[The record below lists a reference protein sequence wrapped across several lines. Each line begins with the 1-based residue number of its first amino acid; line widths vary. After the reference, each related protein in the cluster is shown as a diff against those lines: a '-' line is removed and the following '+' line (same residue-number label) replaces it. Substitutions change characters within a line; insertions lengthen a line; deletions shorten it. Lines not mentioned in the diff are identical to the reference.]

1 MSTPNAGVS
10 PLGVEALD
18 NEVPLQEVMEVDPS
32 IQIATGSSL
41 NEEVHFDYQS
51 SDNYTD
57 YVKGRYWC
65 DEVYESQES
74 TSLPFNLENA
84 KNLKELIDNPEFNA
98 KIDTPVDKSRGEIML
113 MIMKYSIQNELSI
126 SAITNLFQLIN
137 TMFKRPILL
146 NSRYMLDKFFNSKDE
161 FQYNIIC
168 YQCSADL
175 GNERLEKITC
185 PICEAVNV
193 KKDPQ
198 KSAYFILSDPSKQI
212 VYLIESNEDYF
223 SEVTQRRTHEP
234 GYMYDVYDGIKYREF
249 YQSLEPKERY
259 NYVTTVFN
267 TDGASKFKCS
277 KQSVWPLYLM
287 INELPKDVRTN
298 QLVVCGLMFT
308 LRKPDMTIFLD
319 KLVTLINDLRISCK
333 IKNEIR
339 LLRLYVLTCCVD
351 AVARAPIQ
359 GIKQFNG
366 HYGCNWCLHPGE
378 THGVKR
384 YPILKEVP
392 KPRRHEEMV
401 DLMLEADPDDPK
413 FGVMYPSPLMN
424 LPNFDLV
431 EGFIPDYLHMALEGV
446 AKQFT
451 NHILLDLDRMDM
463 DELDNKMLSIAIPQQ
478 ISRRSRKI
486 SDRKDWKARE
496 WENFV
501 LYYSPVIFSDLLSP
515 RKMQHWLLFVESLY
529 TILLDKITFEDLN
542 RADENLHTFV
552 SEIESVYEDVRLMT
566 FNVHQLL
573 HVCTSVGNWGPV
585 WSNSTFSFESA
596 NHYVLKSIKCAKNVS
611 EQVMRYVKMCHNVS
625 VLEKHICRT
634 AENEVMRYCNDILRS
649 KAQHVIVFNNI
660 LYFTPLKNENI
671 VLNFRE
677 IEQCSAAN
685 FISSMKS
692 GKKYLK
698 IVKDDCLY
706 ESALVNKSRSN
717 NSFALLNNGLY
728 VRLIAFEILDDL
740 HEISY
745 VNFLK
750 VEKVHENYSY
760 FFNINEIDQKIETIP
775 TSCIERICVKM
786 NVNGNYL
793 VPVPNL
799 LHY

>member
-1 MSTPNAGVS
+1 M
-10 PLGVEALD
+10 D

-74 TSLPFNLENA
+74 TSLPFNLENE

-98 KIDTPVDKSRGEIML
+98 KIDTPVDKSR
-113 MIMKYSIQNELSI
+113 
-126 SAITNLFQLIN
+126 
-137 TMFKRPILL
+137 
-146 NSRYMLDKFFNSKDE
+146 
-161 FQYNIIC
+161 
-168 YQCSADL
+168 DL

-212 VYLIESNEDYF
+212 VDLIESNEDYF

-308 LRKPDMTIFLD
+308 PRKPDMTIFLD

-706 ESALVNKSRSN
+706 ESALLHKKMGLACAVVGCTNTAQNKPGF
-717 NSFALLNNGLY
+717 SFFRFPKVQNRVHKNYDNLRKLSLKRKETWIRCLKQGPLSEKELNYKRVCQEHFISGKPAKLEDEKHPDWAPCKNLGYTAGCALKKDAALDCHIRAAERAKKKCENEEET
-728 VRLIAFEILDDL
+728 ASEIIESDIVDEQIVSINEAMDLQMNEKLDDS
-740 HEISY
+740 IW
-745 VNFLK
+745 N
-750 VEKVHENYSY
+750 EKN
-760 FFNINEIDQKIETIP
+760 
-775 TSCIERICVKM
+775 
-786 NVNGNYL
+786 
-793 VPVPNL
+793 
-799 LHY
+799 